1 LNRASLRGLG
11 LAALI
16 LLGWL
21 ASLLLLLPLDGLRL
35 SPVLLLM
42 VVLLRTQLQTGL
54 FIVAHDAMH
63 GVLVPG
69 APALNDRIGALVLGL
84 YAAVPYG
91 RCRLQHQQHHRAPGG
106 DHDPDFHAPGRRSF
120 LAWYRQFMAGYLSAQ
135 QLTLLLA
142 AWGLLAWC
150 TSMTSV
156 LLICTIPLIL
166 SSLQLFVVGTYL
178 PHRDPQGDAEVHHAI
193 SLDLPE
199 WLSLLACYHFGYH
212 LEHHLAP
219 DLAWHQLPKRHREG
233 ARLAFAQASH
243 EN

>member
-1 LNRASLRGLG
+1 LSASSHRGLAW
-11 LAALI
+11 AALI

-21 ASLLLLLPLDGLRL
+21 ASLVLLLPMDGLQR
-35 SPVLLLM
+35 SPALLLM
-42 VVLLRTQLQTGL
+42 AVLLRTQLQTGL

-69 APALNDRIGALVLGL
+69 AAALNDRIGALGLGL

-120 LAWYRQFMAGYLSAQ
+120 LAWYGQFMAGYLSVH

-142 AWGLLAWC
+142 AWGLLAWG
-150 TSMTSV
+150 TSLTSV
-156 LLICTIPLIL
+156 LLLCTLPLIL

-178 PHRDPQGDAEVHHAI
+178 PHRGPQGENGDHHAI

-219 DLAWHQLPKRHREG
+219 ELAWHQLPERHQQV
-233 ARLAFAQASH
+233 ARLAFAQKSDGH
-243 EN
+243 